1 MQPLID
7 NLNPEQRAAV
17 EATEGPLLILAGAGS
32 GKTRVITSRIAWLI
46 REKGVAPDSIL
57 AVTFTN
63 KAASEMAERVDRL
76 LGHSSLTKPLLC
88 TFHSFCVRILRRDI
102 EVLKKGNEGLT
113 RAFAIYDENDQEGT
127 VKQVMKRM
135 GLDTKQLTPRS
146 VLSRISWAKNHMIDP
161 QEYYLASKDPNS
173 ERVAHVY
180 ESYRKEL
187 LKNNAL
193 DFDDLL
199 LEAVRLL
206 KGFEEVRGRYQRHY
220 RYLLVDEY
228 QDTNRPQYEL
238 MKLLAGP
245 EKNVCA
251 VGDEDQSIYSWRGAD
266 IRNILEFEQDFPN
279 ARIVRL
285 EQNYRSTQV
294 ILEAAGAVVA
304 RNIKRKG
311 KKLWT
316 DRQGG
321 SLIGYYEAPDGEN
334 EALFIAD
341 RIQKFLREAQASG
354 KAGEAHCAVL
364 YRTNA
369 QSRLV
374 EEALR
379 RYNISYTMVGGF
391 SFYERA
397 EIKDLL
403 GYLRLIR
410 NPHDS
415 MALQRVINTPARGI
429 GITTLETLERLA
441 LETGASTWEALG
453 AAIANRLIPTR
464 ALMAIESF
472 RQLILDAQ
480 AMMDPDFAGKLA
492 ADVAAGAENEQD
504 ADAGFEFGA
513 SSADSASAESATK
526 FDFGSE
532 IRAPQVPILGPG
544 EVETPTPP
552 NPDFESDA
560 EEAAADEKEHGQAFR
575 APGDAATLP
584 ELIRFLLD
592 RTGYIKA
599 LETEGSPEAFSRI
612 ENLKELANAAHDAEV
627 RGETL
632 ADFLDHAALASD
644 TDQYDPEAR
653 VTLMTLHAAKGLEFP
668 LVFLAGLEEGLFPH
682 SRTLNNPDE
691 LEEERRLCYVGMTR
705 AMNSLIL
712 TRAHYRRRF
721 GNDAPERSI
730 PSRFLAEVP
739 SELIQDLGGRA
750 PSQSSSW
757 STPGY
762 PKSYG
767 RGANFGAAQ
776 RPGQGGD
783 FAERHYNYEDENQEA
798 PRWPANA
805 GAGNGLGAGVR
816 ATPSKPFAAS
826 SMSAKS
832 PSPKKET
839 TPANGSAEAQ
849 APEDRSIDN
858 IARFFGG
865 QSGHGRP
872 GSLPRPASSQPAMDL
887 PHSNGATGLKKGQRV
902 RHSKYGEGTVLMR
915 EGDGEDAKLTV
926 LFSRHGMKK
935 LMERFANLQ
944 RI

>member
-1 MQPLID
+1 MQPLAD

-17 EATEGPLLILAGAGS
+17 EAADGPLLILAGAGS

-63 KAASEMAERVDRL
+63 KAASEMGERVDRL
-76 LGHSSLTKPLLC
+76 LGHSSLAKPLLC

-102 EVLKKGNEGLT
+102 EALKVGKDGLT
-113 RAFAIYDENDQEGT
+113 RSFAIYDENDQQAV
-127 VKQVMKRM
+127 VKQIMKRM
-135 GLDTKQLTPRS
+135 GLDTKQLTPRA
-146 VLSRISWAKNHMIDP
+146 VLGRISWAKNHMLDP
-161 QEYYLASKDPNS
+161 QEVYLSSKDPNG
-173 ERVAHVY
+173 ERIAHIY
-180 ESYRKEL
+180 QGYQAELRKC
-187 LKNNAL
+187 NAL

-206 KGFEEVRGRYQRHY
+206 KVSSEARAHYQRRY

-238 MKLLAGP
+238 MKLLAG
-245 EKNVCA
+245 EHKNVCA

-266 IRNILEFEQDFPN
+266 IRNILEFEKDFPN
-279 ARIVRL
+279 ARIIRL
-285 EQNYRSTQV
+285 EQNYRSTQM
-294 ILEAAGAVVA
+294 ILEAAGAVVS
-304 RNIKRKG
+304 NNLKRKG

-334 EALFIAD
+334 EALFVAD
-341 RIQKFLREAQASG
+341 RIQAFLRQTSLSETQEPGRA
-354 KAGEAHCAVL
+354 AVL

-369 QSRLV
+369 QSRLF

-429 GITTLETLERLA
+429 GKTTLETLERLA
-441 LETGASTWEALG
+441 LETGQSTWDALS

-464 ALMAIESF
+464 ALMAIDSF

-480 AMMDPDFAGKLA
+480 AMMDPDFAGKLS
-492 ADVAAGAENEQD
+492 ADVAASETDD
-504 ADAGFEFGA
+504 ADTGFEYGA
-513 SSADSASAESATK
+513 STADSARTEGNKA
-526 FDFGSE
+526 
-532 IRAPQVPILGPG
+532 R
-544 EVETPTPP
+544 
-552 NPDFESDA
+552 
-560 EEAAADEKEHGQAFR
+560 AFR

-612 ENLKELANAAHDAEV
+612 ENLKELANAAHDAEA

-644 TDQYDPEAR
+644 TDQFDPDAR

-682 SRTLNNPDE
+682 SRTLSSPDE

-712 TRAHYRRRF
+712 TRAHYRRRY
-721 GNDAPERSI
+721 GNDAPEMSI
-730 PSRFLAEVP
+730 PSRFLEEVP
-739 SELIQDLGGRA
+739 LRLIENLGSRSPA
-750 PSQSSSW
+750 PSLAW

-762 PKSYG
+762 PKSNS
-767 RGANFGAAQ
+767 R
-776 RPGQGGD
+776 RPNASSD
-783 FAERHYNYEDENQEA
+783 FADRHYNYEDENQEA
-798 PRWPANA
+798 PR
-805 GAGNGLGAGVR
+805 
-816 ATPSKPFAAS
+816 
-826 SMSAKS
+826 
-832 PSPKKET
+832 
-839 TPANGSAEAQ
+839 
-849 APEDRSIDN
+849 SIDN

-865 QSGHGRP
+865 KAGNGKPGALAQRVHQVPTLGP
-872 GSLPRPASSQPAMDL
+872 GSPAMDIPASS
-887 PHSNGATGLKKGQRV
+887 GALNLKKGQRV
-902 RHSKYGEGTVLMR
+902 RHAKYGEGAILQR
-915 EGDGEDAKLTV
+915 EGDGESAKLTI
-926 LFSRHGMKK
+926 LFNNHGVKK
-935 LMERFANLQ
+935 LMEKFANLKK
-944 RI
+944 I